1 MKQRHGDLMWRVPRR
16 RDASDDVPANLIV
29 AAEFQSTVDKNM
41 ARRMRDYRRML
52 RESLQR
58 GARGVTLARKSP
70 SVRRDGEDAPAVLP
84 LLVYNGSERW
94 TAPGAVTELPA
105 WSPEAQRILAPFQF
119 HSQLEERAKGW
130 RQQLIAEGVEQGIEQ
145 GRAEGVE
152 QGIEQ
157 GRVKGVEQGRIEGE
171 RTVLRRLVA
180 RRFGRSAAPL
190 LSSPRQDAFDRQV
203 GGDRRVARGGT
214 AR

>member
-52 RESLQR
+52 RE
-58 GARGVTLARKSP
+58 SP